1 LRPEEEIMT
10 EIIVVDGVDGLEKDV
25 SFEDVLA
32 MLKESGTRGEK
43 ALWVD
48 FQAATEEQVAQLAD
62 VIPIH
67 DITRR
72 DIFSDRVREK
82 WGDYDEYLF
91 VVGHGLNFNS
101 GKELLD
107 TISVSFL
114 VYPRVLI
121 SFHKEELRSRGVVLE
136 RIEREARGVLP
147 DEDWAFYAYLDALTD
162 LYMDVVDH
170 CADEIDAI
178 DSAVLTSDAGSDLLA
193 RMSAARRNLANLR
206 RRLLPKR
213 EFLQSLSY
221 QDQSMISRETQIR
234 LRNVLDHVIRMGE
247 LVDMGRD
254 TLAGA
259 QSNYIAQ
266 VSNRMNAVMKTLSIV
281 ATIMLPMTLV
291 AGLFGMNVQVPG
303 QNLDGQMWFW
313 SLLAA
318 MFVSGVLMIV
328 VFRKRNWL

>member
-1 LRPEEEIMT
+1 
-10 EIIVVDGVDGLEKDV
+10 
-25 SFEDVLA
+25 
-32 MLKESGTRGEK
+32 ML
-43 ALWVD
+43 
-48 FQAATEEQVAQLAD
+48 
-62 VIPIH
+62 
-67 DITRR
+67 
-72 DIFSDRVREK
+72 
-82 WGDYDEYLF
+82 
-91 VVGHGLNFNS
+91 
-101 GKELLD
+101 
-107 TISVSFL
+107 
-114 VYPRVLI
+114 
-121 SFHKEELRSRGVVLE
+121 
-136 RIEREARGVLP
+136 
-147 DEDWAFYAYLDALTD
+147 
-162 LYMDVVDH
+162 
-170 CADEIDAI
+170 
-178 DSAVLTSDAGSDLLA
+178 
-193 RMSAARRNLANLR
+193 
-206 RRLLPKR
+206 
-213 EFLQSLSY
+213 
-221 QDQSMISRETQIR
+221 SRETQIR